1 MKKLF
6 VTVAF
11 LGVFLTA
18 CANPAAFFSAAAP
31 TPAPVA
37 TTLPAPTVAAPT
49 ATLPPV
55 TIAKADWQKCDAA
68 ITEETS
74 FQCAVVQVPLDY
86 AKPDGE
92 KIGIH
97 IIRLP
102 RADTALADNHGPLL
116 VNPGGPGASGI
127 EWFTRSSGGAQDL
140 HDVLGLTG
148 FDIIGFDPR
157 GVGLSGGLYC
167 QSDADIDKYRYPDT
181 TPDDDAEK
189 AFLEE
194 AKASFAKACIATY
207 GDSLSAYSTTNT
219 ARDMDSI
226 RQALQ
231 ADQIS
236 FIGYSYGTYL
246 GGVYS
251 HLFPDKV
258 RAMVLDGAFQPEGDS
273 LEERYTTQLI
283 GFEKAMDNW
292 VVWCQ
297 DAANACA
304 FAAPDVSARWDALW
318 QQFDDKP
325 VTAEDGRFANQG
337 TIEDATRNAL
347 YGQSWWPELGR
358 ALAESEQGN
367 TERLWYIVDTY
378 DERDEEGRYSASE
391 SAFPVI
397 ICASGILYDAV
408 PDAEGML
415 AKMREI
421 SPRFTRDLR
430 AADLAAPDDCTTMIT
445 PPPVSPISNASG
457 APVIVIGGLNDPA
470 TPMRWAEK
478 MTADMGPTAQLVTY
492 SGEGHTALLAAT
504 CVDDVAYGLLVDLE
518 QPKGTVACAP
528 DPDVSQ
534 PSWWASLPAA
544 PAGAKAF
551 AVSTSNDFMGL
562 EAREAYSTGYAIT
575 GNSAA
580 VAGDIDSAFVAAG
593 YTEDEPFEDFYSG
606 QRAAYTKGTQRVV
619 VIVVGADAV
628 ATDDWSYLEEE
639 VDAGEGIVFYIAFAE
654 R

>member
-258 RAMVLDGAFQPEGDS
+258 RAMVLDGAYQPEGDS

-292 VVWCQ
+292 VIWCQ

-325 VTAEDGRFANQG
+325 VTAEDGRVANQA

-358 ALAESEQGN
+358 ALAEAEKGD

-421 SPRFTRDLR
+421 SPRFTRDLS

-492 SGEGHTALLAAT
+492 SGEGHTALMEAT
-504 CVDDVAYGLLVDLE
+504 CVDDVAYALLVDLE
-518 QPKGTVACAP
+518 QPSGTVACAP

-544 PAGAKAF
+544 PSGAKTFGPDVANDLLGIERRNGY
-551 AVSTSNDFMGL
+551 VS
-562 EAREAYSTGYAIT
+562 GYAL
-575 GNSAA
+575 N
-580 VAGDIDSAFVAAG
+580 GDTATNADALDARFVAAG
-593 YTEDEPFEDFYSG
+593 FRADEPFEDFYSG
-606 QRAAYTKGTQRVV
+606 QRAVYVNGDARVDV
-619 VIVVGADAV
+619 TVLGSDAI
-628 ATDDWSYLEEE
+628 ATDDWSYLAEE
-639 VDAGEGIVFYIAFAE
+639 VEKGQGMVWFIAFAE
-654 R
+654 

>member
-1 MKKLF
+1 MKKMF

-11 LGVFLTA
+11 LAVFLTA

-86 AKPDGE
+86 AKPEGE

-358 ALAESEQGN
+358 ALAEAEQGN

>member
-1 MKKLF
+1 MKKMF

-11 LGVFLTA
+11 LAVFLTA

-167 QSDADIDKYRYPDT
+167 QSDAEIDKYRYPDT

-325 VTAEDGRFANQG
+325 VTAEDGRVANQA

-347 YGQSWWPELGR
+347 YGPSWWPELGR
-358 ALAESEQGN
+358 ALAEAEQGD
-367 TERLWYIVDTY
+367 TERLWYIVDTF

-421 SPRFTRDLR
+421 SPRFTRDLS

-492 SGEGHTALLAAT
+492 SGEGHTALLDAT
-504 CVDDVAYGLLVDLE
+504 CVDDVAYALLVDLE

-544 PAGAKAF
+544 PSGAKIFRPDVANDLLGIERRNGY
-551 AVSTSNDFMGL
+551 VS
-562 EAREAYSTGYAIT
+562 GYALN
-575 GNSAA
+575 G
-580 VAGDIDSAFVAAG
+580 DSATNADALDARFVAAG
-593 YTEDEPFEDFYSG
+593 FRADEPFEDFYNG
-606 QRAAYTKGTQRVV
+606 QRALYVKGDARVDV
-619 VIVVGADAV
+619 TVLGSDAL
-628 ATDDWSYLEEE
+628 ATDDWSYLAEE
-639 VDAGEGIVFYIAFAE
+639 VEKGQGMVWFIAFAE
-654 R
+654 

>member
-6 VTVAF
+6 VTVAI

-18 CANPAAFFSAAAP
+18 CANPAAFFSATAP
-31 TPAPVA
+31 TLAPVA
-37 TTLPAPTVAAPT
+37 TALPAPTDAAPT
-49 ATLPPV
+49 ATLPLV
-55 TIAKADWQKCDAA
+55 TIAKADWQTCEST
-68 ITEETS
+68 ITEDTS
-74 FQCAVVQVPLDY
+74 FECAVVQVPLDY
-86 AKPDGE
+86 AEPDGE
-92 KIGIH
+92 KIGIQ
-97 IIRLP
+97 ILRLP
-102 RADTALADNHGPLL
+102 RTDTAPADNYGPLL
-116 VNPGGPGASGI
+116 TNPGGPGGSGI
-127 EWFTRSSGGAQDL
+127 EWATRTSGGAHDL

-148 FDIIGFDPR
+148 FDIIAFDPR
-157 GVGLSGGLYC
+157 GVGLSGGLFC

-258 RAMVLDGAFQPEGDS
+258 RAMVLDGAYQPEGDS

-325 VTAEDGRFANQG
+325 VTAEDGRVANQG

-358 ALAESEQGN
+358 ALAEAEQGD

-378 DERDEEGRYSASE
+378 DERDEEGRYSSSE

-397 ICASGILYDAV
+397 ICASGVLYDAV

-421 SPRFTRDLR
+421 SPRFTRDLS

-504 CVDDVAYGLLVDLE
+504 CVDDVAYALLVDLE
-518 QPKGTVACAP
+518 QPSGTIACDP

-544 PAGAKAF
+544 PSGAKAF
-551 AVSTSNDFMGL
+551 GPDVANDLLGIERREGYVS
-562 EAREAYSTGYAIT
+562 GYAID
-575 GNSAA
+575 G
-580 VAGDIDSAFVAAG
+580 DSATNADTLDAAFAAAG
-593 YTEDEPFEDFYSG
+593 YSEDEPFEEFYSG
-606 QRAAYTKGTQRVV
+606 QRAAYVKGDARVV
-619 VIVVGADAV
+619 VIVVGSDAI
-628 ATDDWSYLEEE
+628 ATDDWSYLESE
-639 VDAGEGIVFYIAFAE
+639 VEKGQGIVLFIAFAE
-654 R
+654 